1 MRTGGLLLIALSAA
15 SSIIMGC
22 AGHVDGDAATA
33 STDEAS
39 SARKPIP
46 FVLQY
51 VGEYVGSGHVES
63 LVLTRTGKF
72 TVRIDGHVHH
82 GSFYGPSH
90 VPGTIVPP
98 SLVFV
103 TTGERWSGQI
113 DADAAWKA
121 HDTID
126 VSVGGVTERL
136 TATWSSGNE
145 SMCDETG
152 GSWSD
157 DDVAPATGLYCA
169 CPTGKSFI
177 PSLGGCVR

>member
-1 MRTGGLLLIALSAA
+1 MRLAGLALFGASLLIGCGASA
-15 SSIIMGC
+15 
-22 AGHVDGDAATA
+22 DGDAAVG

-51 VGEYVGSGHVES
+51 VGEYVGEGHVES
-63 LVLTRTGKF
+63 LVLARNGKF
-72 TVRIDGHVHH
+72 TLRMDGGVRH

-90 VPGTIVPP
+90 VPATITPP
-98 SLVFV
+98 ALVFV
-103 TTGERWSGQI
+103 TAGERFTGHI

-126 VSVGGVTERL
+126 ITVDGVTERL
-136 TATWSSGNE
+136 TATWTSGNE
-145 SMCDETG
+145 SMCDDTG
-152 GSWSD
+152 GTWTD
-157 DDVAPATGLYCA
+157 DDADPATGLYCVCA
-169 CPTGKSFI
+169 SGDSYL